1 MSLNADA
8 TPQRRRGPALEN
20 ALLTAAWD
28 ELNERGYDDFTVDGV
43 AARAGTSRAVLYR
56 RWPGKPE
63 LVHAALVAAMN
74 KSPITVQDNGSLRA
88 DVIDLLR
95 QANSQRG
102 HLAVTVVTRLG
113 GFYRDTGISLAE
125 LRAVLEGERGAT
137 MDKLI
142 ARAVSRGEIRPDQI
156 TGRIAQ
162 LPVDL
167 LRHDV
172 LFTLTP
178 LADDAIEEIVD
189 AVFLP
194 LVGLGVGRDA

>member
-1 MSLNADA
+1 MSLNANA

-28 ELNERGYDDFTVDGV
+28 ELDERGYDDFTVDGV

-63 LVHAALVAAMN
+63 LVHAALVAAMKKN
-74 KSPITVQDNGSLRA
+74 PIIVPDNGSLRA

-137 MDKLI
+137 MDKLV

-156 TGRIAQ
+156 AGRIAQ

-172 LFTLTP
+172 LFTLAP
-178 LADDAIEEIVD
+178 LTDEAIEEIVD

-194 LVGLGVGRDA
+194 LVGLGAGNDT

>member
-8 TPQRRRGPALEN
+8 SPQRRRGPALEN

-28 ELNERGYDDFTVDGV
+28 ELDERGYDDFTVDGV

-63 LVHAALVAAMN
+63 LVHAALVAAMTKN
-74 KSPITVQDNGSLRA
+74 PIVVPDNGSLRA

-113 GFYRDTGISLAE
+113 GFYRDTATTLAD
-125 LRAVLEGERGAT
+125 LRALLEGERGAT
-137 MDKLI
+137 MDELV
-142 ARAVSRGEIRPDQI
+142 ARAVARGEVRPDQI

-167 LRHDV
+167 IRHDV
-172 LFTLTP
+172 LFTMTP
-178 LADDAIEEIVD
+178 LTDQAIEEIVD
-189 AVFLP
+189 TVFLP
-194 LVGLGVGRDA
+194 LVGIGVGEE